1 MVNVLWNTNRPA
13 ERHDDRRTVGFVFI
27 RAIREQRVPRQLAK
41 IMSDCDD
48 AFMPLNRFDVIVA
61 GLGAMG
67 SATAYHLARAGRR
80 VLGLDRWAP
89 GHPFGSS
96 HGDSR
101 IIREAYF
108 EHPMYV
114 PILRRAYD
122 LWREL
127 EARSGQALLHEIGGL
142 MIGPRDGEIV
152 TGALRSTAE
161 VGIAHDVFSAAEVR
175 ARYPAFH
182 LRPGEVAVLDR
193 RAGYLDPEA
202 CNAAHLRGAEE
213 AGATFRFNE
222 PVRSWLASDDGVRV
236 DTAAGSYA
244 ADHLVLCVGART
256 REFLPDLALPLVVE
270 RQLLFWLE
278 PDVADAR
285 FDRASFPIYLYEYAE
300 PSGSSWCYGF
310 PRLPRGI
317 KAAVMHHGEIVGDPD
332 DVRRSVNDAEVAPLR
347 RALSTLLPD
356 LARAPV
362 RESAVCLFTNTPD
375 LHFVI
380 DIHPAH
386 PRVIV
391 SSACSGHGF
400 KFASAIGEIQ
410 ADLVTAGR
418 SRFDLR
424 PFSAG
429 RFS

>member
-1 MVNVLWNTNRPA
+1 M
-13 ERHDDRRTVGFVFI
+13 RTEGGTTTT
-27 RAIREQRVPRQLAK
+27 
-41 IMSDCDD
+41 
-48 AFMPLNRFDVIVA
+48 FDVIVA

-67 SATAYHLARAGRR
+67 SATAYHLALRGLK

-89 GHPFGSS
+89 GHTFGSS

-127 EARSGQALLHEIGGL
+127 EQRSDETLLHEIGGL
-142 MIGPRDGEIV
+142 MIGPPDGELV
-152 TGALRSTAE
+152 TGALRSVAE
-161 VGIAHDVFSAAEVR
+161 FGIAHDVLSPADVR

-182 LRPGEVAVLDR
+182 LSPGEIAVVDR
-193 RAGYLDPEA
+193 RAGYLDPDR
-202 CNAAHLRGAEE
+202 CNAAHLRVATA
-213 AGATFRFNE
+213 AGATLRFNE
-222 PVRSWLASDDGVRV
+222 AVVSWTANDDGVRV
-236 DTAAGSYA
+236 ETSQGSYT
-244 ADHLVLCVGART
+244 ADHLVLSVGARMPQLLDV
-256 REFLPDLALPLVVE
+256 RLPLVVE
-270 RQLLFWLE
+270 RQMLFWLE
-278 PDVADAR
+278 PSVADTR
-285 FDRASFPIYLYEYAE
+285 YDPASFPIYLYEYGGE
-300 PSGSSWCYGF
+300 SGFSWCYGF

-317 KAAVMHHGEIVGDPD
+317 KAAVMHKGETVADAD
-332 DVRRSVNDAEVAPLR
+332 AVRRSVDDAEVEPLR

-356 LARAPV
+356 VARAPV

-375 LHFVI
+375 LHFII
-380 DIHPAH
+380 DMHPAQ
-386 PRVIV
+386 PRVVI

-410 ADLVTAGR
+410 ADLVTTGQ

-424 PFSAG
+424 PFRAK
-429 RFS
+429 RFRS

>member
-1 MVNVLWNTNRPA
+1 VTSA
-13 ERHDDRRTVGFVFI
+13 
-27 RAIREQRVPRQLAK
+27 
-41 IMSDCDD
+41 S
-48 AFMPLNRFDVIVA
+48 FDVIVA

-67 SATAYHLARAGRR
+67 SATACHLALRGLR

-89 GHPFGSS
+89 GHTFGSS

-114 PILRRAYD
+114 PILRRAYE

-127 EARSGQALLHEIGGL
+127 EERSGETLLHEIGGL
-142 MIGPRDGEIV
+142 MIGPPDGELV
-152 TGALRSTAE
+152 TGALRSASE
-161 VGIAHDVFSAAEVR
+161 FGIAHDVLSPADVR

-182 LRPGEVAVLDR
+182 LTPGEIAVLDR
-193 RAGYLDPEA
+193 RAGYLDPDR
-202 CNAAHLRGAEE
+202 CNAAHLRVAAA
-213 AGATFRFNE
+213 AGATLRFDE
-222 PVRSWLASDDGVRV
+222 PVLSWVASDDGVRV
-236 DTAAGSYA
+236 ETSGGSYA
-244 ADHLVLCVGART
+244 AGHLVLSVGARMP
-256 REFLPDLALPLVVE
+256 ELAMSARLPLAVE

-278 PDVADAR
+278 PNVADTR
-285 FDRASFPIYLYEYAE
+285 FDPASFPIYLYEYAAE
-300 PSGSSWCYGF
+300 SGFSWCYGF

-317 KAAVMHHGEIVGDPD
+317 KAAVMHKGETVADAD
-332 DVRRSVNDAEVAPLR
+332 ALRRSVDDSEVEPLR

-356 LARAPV
+356 VARAPV

-375 LHFVI
+375 LHFII
-380 DIHPAH
+380 DVHPAH
-386 PRVIV
+386 PRAVV

-418 SRFDLR
+418 SRFDL
-424 PFSAG
+424 SAFRAT
-429 RFS
+429 RFTDGA

>member
-1 MVNVLWNTNRPA
+1 MTSSR
-13 ERHDDRRTVGFVFI
+13 
-27 RAIREQRVPRQLAK
+27 
-41 IMSDCDD
+41 
-48 AFMPLNRFDVIVA
+48 NRFDVIVV

-67 SATAYHLARAGRR
+67 SATAYHLALRGRR
-80 VLGLDRWAP
+80 VLGLDRWSP
-89 GHPFGSS
+89 GHTFGSS

-127 EARSGQALLHEIGGL
+127 EVRSGEALLHEIGGL
-142 MIGPRDGEIV
+142 MIGPRDGELV
-152 TGALRSTAE
+152 TGTLR
-161 VGIAHDVFSAAEVR
+161 SAAEFEIGHDVLSPDQVR

-193 RAGYLDPEA
+193 RAGYLDPDR
-202 CNAAHLRGAEE
+202 CNAAHLRVAAA
-213 AGATFRFNE
+213 AGAALHFDE
-222 PVRSWLASDDGVRV
+222 PVLSWSASDDDVRV
-236 DTAAGSYA
+236 ETPGGSYA
-244 ADHLVLCVGART
+244 ADHLVLCAGARIPQLVADA
-256 REFLPDLALPLVVE
+256 RLPLVVE

-278 PDVADAR
+278 PDAADTR
-285 FDRASFPIYLYEYAE
+285 FDRAAFPIYLYQYEAE
-300 PSGSSWCYGF
+300 SGFSWCYGV

-317 KAAVMHHGEIVGDPD
+317 KAAVMHQGEVVGDPD
-332 DVRRSVNDAEVAPLR
+332 TVRRTVDDAEVAPLR
-347 RALSTLLPD
+347 HALATLLPA

-380 DIHPAH
+380 DVHPAH

-418 SRFDLR
+418 SRFDLGA
-424 PFSAG
+424 FSAT
-429 RFS
+429 RFA

>member
-1 MVNVLWNTNRPA
+1 
-13 ERHDDRRTVGFVFI
+13 
-27 RAIREQRVPRQLAK
+27 
-41 IMSDCDD
+41 MSTR
-48 AFMPLNRFDVIVA
+48 LNRFDVIVA

-67 SATAYHLARAGRR
+67 SATAYHLALRGRR
-80 VLGLDRWAP
+80 VLGLDRWSP
-89 GHPFGSS
+89 GHTFGSS

-127 EARSGQALLHEIGGL
+127 EARSGQSLLHETGGL

-152 TGALRSTAE
+152 TGALRSAAE
-161 VGIAHDVFSAAEVR
+161 FGIPHDVFSAADVR

-182 LRPGEVAVLDR
+182 LERGEVAVLDR
-193 RAGYLDPEA
+193 RAGYLDPDA
-202 CNAAHLRGAEE
+202 CNAAHLRVAGE
-213 AGATFRFNE
+213 AGATLRFNDA
-222 PVRSWLASDDGVRV
+222 VRSWVASGDGVRV
-236 DTAAGSYA
+236 ETMGGETYVGG
-244 ADHLVLCVGART
+244 HLVLCVGARM
-256 REFLPDLALPLVVE
+256 RELLPDLALPLVVE

-278 PDVADAR
+278 PDAADVR
-285 FDRASFPIYLYEYAE
+285 FDSASFPIYLYEYDEA
-300 PSGSSWCYGF
+300 GGRRWCYGF
-310 PRLPRGI
+310 PRRPRGI
-317 KAAVMHHGEIVGDPD
+317 KAAVMHQGEVVADPD
-332 DVRRSVNDAEVAPLR
+332 QVRRSVADAEVAPLR

-375 LHFVI
+375 QHFVI
-380 DIHPAH
+380 GVHPAH
-386 PRVIV
+386 PRVVV

-418 SRFDLR
+418 SRFDLS
-424 PFSAG
+424 PFSTG

>member
-1 MVNVLWNTNRPA
+1 
-13 ERHDDRRTVGFVFI
+13 
-27 RAIREQRVPRQLAK
+27 
-41 IMSDCDD
+41 
-48 AFMPLNRFDVIVA
+48 LNRFDVIVA

-67 SATAYHLARAGRR
+67 SATAYHLALRGRR

-114 PILRRAYD
+114 PMLRRAYD

-127 EARSGQALLHEIGGL
+127 EARTGETLLHEIGGL

-152 TGALRSTAE
+152 AGALRATSQFE
-161 VGIAHDVFSAAEVR
+161 IPHDVLSAADVH
-175 ARYPAFH
+175 ARHPAFH
-182 LRPGEVAVLDR
+182 LQPHEVAVLDR

-202 CNAAHLRGAEE
+202 CNAAHLRIASE
-213 AGATFRFNE
+213 AGATLHFNE
-222 PVRSWLASDDGVRV
+222 SVRAWDSNADGVRV
-236 DTAAGSYA
+236 QTEMGSYT
-244 ADHLVLCVGART
+244 ADHLVLCVGARM
-256 REFLPDLALPLVVE
+256 RELVPDLPLTIE

-278 PDVADAR
+278 PDATDAR
-285 FDRASFPIYLYEYAE
+285 FDPASCPIYLYEY
-300 PSGSSWCYGF
+300 SLGTGFSWCYGF

-317 KAAVMHHGEIVGDPD
+317 KAAVMHQGEVVAQAD
-332 DVRRSVNDAEVAPLR
+332 DVRRTIDDGEVAPLR
-347 RALSTLLPD
+347 HALSTLLPD
-356 LARAPV
+356 VASAPV
-362 RESAVCLFTNTPD
+362 RESVVCLFTNTPD
-375 LHFVI
+375 QHFVI
-380 DIHPAH
+380 DVHPAH

-418 SRFDLR
+418 SRFDLG
-424 PFSAG
+424 PFSAT
-429 RFS
+429 RFF